1 MNKVFIDVT
10 ITHLVAGQGVQYTED
25 VGTCWMSAEDFR
37 DPVEVNKAIDEFC
50 REWASNTVRYDANEQ
65 DYLMEFWRDNER
77 IGKAFLSEY
86 AYHFLT
92 D

>member
-10 ITHLVAGQGVQYTED
+10 ITHFVAGQGVQYTED
-25 VGTCWMSAEDFR
+25 VGTCWMCAEDFR
-37 DPVEVNKAIDEFC
+37 DTVEVNKAIDEFC

-65 DYLMEFWRDNER
+65 DYLVEFWHDGER
-77 IGKAFLSEY
+77 IGKAILSDY
-86 AYHFLT
+86 ADFFM